1 MSATWQYINNGTEDI
16 RVTTTCPTCSAENHV
31 ECKAKDYQSWFEGKV
46 IQEAMP
52 YLPVGQRE
60 LLQTGICDS
69 CLTNMFSIGEDM
81 LSAEEV

>member
-16 RVTTTCPTCSAENHV
+16 QVITTCPTCSAENHV

-52 YLPVGQRE
+52 YLSVDQRE
-60 LLQTGICDS
+60 LLQTGICTTCWSD
-69 CLTNMFSIGEDM
+69 MFS
-81 LSAEEV
+81 LLEEELEE